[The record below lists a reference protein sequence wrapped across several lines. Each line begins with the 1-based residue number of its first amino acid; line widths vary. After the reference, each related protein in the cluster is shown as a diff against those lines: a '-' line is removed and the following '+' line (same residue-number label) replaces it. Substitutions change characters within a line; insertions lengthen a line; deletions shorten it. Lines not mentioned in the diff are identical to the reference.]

1 VTDTRSHTV
10 STPRRA
16 GASAAAILA
25 ALLAL
30 ILVLSF
36 RHTGIVVP
44 TNGVTAGGPRDNPGG
59 AGAVPELQARANLQQ
74 WPGEPQVELSSRP
87 SLALGAGDKTGPEVV
102 QQWLGTREANQSI
115 LREPAFS
122 RGTTTLP
129 APKTGVLEQPQGRT
143 WRSIHNNAIFYGGA
157 IYIFGLSLL
166 IALFLA
172 WRGRIPLKEG
182 FSSETVE
189 RFSALERAN
198 HWLTAGSFLAMAL
211 TGLVILY
218 GDFLIRPW
226 LGADAF
232 SGLAAFSSWS
242 HIALAVP
249 FVLGV
254 LVMIA
259 LWTRQNLPERL
270 DWQWLRRG
278 GGFLRDTDENPP
290 ARRFNTGQKIVFW
303 GVVLGGIVLTLS
315 GLALA
320 FPFYWLEYTGMQVA
334 QIVHAAIALLLIGLI
349 IGHIYI
355 GTVGMQGAFSAMW
368 SGRVDRNWA
377 REHHDLWYRQVEK
390 AGPDGTAEVPARAA
404 PVPRSAVGSFS
415 TGVVLAVVL
424 AAVLAAVYQAASV
437 SSNERWAGPSV
448 HLDEQQLRGTAA
460 RR

>member
-1 VTDTRSHTV
+1 
-10 STPRRA
+10 
-16 GASAAAILA
+16 
-25 ALLAL
+25 
-30 ILVLSF
+30 
-36 RHTGIVVP
+36 
-44 TNGVTAGGPRDNPGG
+44 VTAGGPRDNPGG
-59 AGAVPELQARANLQQ
+59 VEAIADLQARANLQQ
-74 WPGEPQVELSSRP
+74 WPGQPQAEPSSRP
-87 SLALGAGDKTGPEVV
+87 SLALGAGNKTGPEMV
-102 QQWLGTREANQSI
+102 QQWLGTRDANQSI

-122 RGTTTLP
+122 RGTSTLP
-129 APKTGVLEQPQGRT
+129 APKTGVLEQPQGRI
-143 WRSIHNNAIFYGGA
+143 WRSIRNNEIFYGGA
-157 IYIFGLSLL
+157 IYILGLSLL

-189 RFSALERAN
+189 RFSAFERAN

-218 GDFLIRPW
+218 GDVLIRPW

-232 SGLAAFSSWS
+232 SGLAEFSSWS

-254 LVMIA
+254 LVMIV

-270 DWQWLRRG
+270 DWQWLKRG
-278 GGFLRDTDENPP
+278 GGFLSDSGESPP

-303 GVVLGGIVLTLS
+303 SVVLGGLVLTGS

-320 FPFYWLEYTGMQVA
+320 FPFYWLDYTGMQVA
-334 QIVHAAIALLLIGLI
+334 QIVHAAVALLMIGLI

-404 PVPRSAVGSFS
+404 PVPRSAVGSF
-415 TGVVLAVVL
+415 TAGLALAVVLAVVL
-424 AAVLAAVYQAASV
+424 ATVYQRVSV

-448 HLDEQQLRGTAA
+448 HLDEQQLRGTAS

>member
-1 VTDTRSHTV
+1 VTATRSHNL

-16 GASAAAILA
+16 GAVTAAVLA
-25 ALLAL
+25 VLLAL
-30 ILVLSF
+30 VLA
-36 RHTGIVVP
+36 RGYVHENLVVP
-44 TNGVTAGGPRDNPGG
+44 TNGVTAGGPRDNP
-59 AGAVPELQARANLQQ
+59 AGAEALPELRARAHHQL
-74 WPGEPQVELSSRP
+74 WPGKALEEAEPAP
-87 SLALGAGDKTGPEVV
+87 SLALGDGDKSGREMV
-102 QQWLGTREANQSI
+102 QQWLASREANQGI
-115 LREPAFS
+115 LQAPAFW

-143 WRSIHNNAIFYGGA
+143 WRSIHNTQIVYGGG
-157 IYIFGLSLL
+157 IYVLGLSLL

-172 WRGRIPLKEG
+172 WRGRVPLKEG
-182 FSSETVE
+182 FSPESVE
-189 RFSALERAN
+189 RFSAFERAN

-218 GDFLIRPW
+218 GDLLIRPW
-226 LGADAF
+226 LGAGAF
-232 SGLAAFSSWS
+232 ADLARFSSWS

-270 DWQWLRRG
+270 DWHWLKRG
-278 GGFLRDTDENPP
+278 GGFLKDAGESPP
-290 ARRFNTGQKIVFW
+290 ARRFNAGQKVVFW
-303 GVVLGGIVLTLS
+303 GVVVGGLLLTFS

-320 FPFYWLEYTGMQVA
+320 FPFYWFEYTGMQVA
-334 QIVHAAIALLLIGLI
+334 QTVHAAVALLMIGLI

-377 REHHDLWYRQVEK
+377 REHHSLWYRQVEDS
-390 AGPDGTAEVPARAA
+390 GPGGTAEVPARAA
-404 PVPRSAVGSFS
+404 PVPRSALGSFS
-415 TGVVLAVVL
+415 AGLGLAVVL
-424 AAVLAAVYQAASV
+424 AAVLAAIYQTASI
-437 SSNERWAGPSV
+437 STNERWAGPSV
-448 HLDEQQLRGTAA
+448 HLDEEQLRGTAA